1 MAFSRRSSPTAP
13 GQGER
18 PPTTQSHGTPGGT
31 HNRVNGTAEWL
42 SLTDLGRVYGISAIH
57 TGKLLAA
64 AGLLLPSG
72 EPTARAVD
80 AGLGRAQH
88 GAHPRQ
94 ALWHRQGCGQHLER
108 QGQVPRKRHNLIG
121 LWADLLTALQ
131 QGSEAVSMSAEEMA
145 AEIPHELVA
154 PVNRELRQRGCS
166 FQVRPSLRRAASPQP
181 ACSPSPA
188 SGAADPHPCG

>member
-1 MAFSRRSSPTAP
+1 MAFSRRSTLSA
-13 GQGER
+13 QG
-18 PPTTQSHGTPGGT
+18 PSHAKPGGT
-31 HNRVNGTAEWL
+31 HNRVSGTGDWL

-64 AGLLLPSG
+64 AGLRLPSG

-80 AGLGRAQH
+80 AGLAQAQH
-88 GAHPRQ
+88 AANPRQ

-108 QGQVPRKRHNLIG
+108 QGQVPRKGHNLIG

-131 QGSEAVSMSAEEMA
+131 QGSASVSMSAEEMA
-145 AEIPHELVA
+145 DEIPRELVA

-166 FQVRPSLRRAASPQP
+166 FQVRPPLRRAAVNLP

-188 SGAADPHPCG
+188 SDAAGPHPCG